1 MCIVVIVADV
11 GGITVI
17 DDMAVMGGILVTNG
31 DVGMAVWLPL
41 SLSWCGGELLAVIV
55 VGVVC
60 DIAVVAVVVVVV
72 V

>member
-1 MCIVVIVADV
+1 MGAGDDVAGDVTVVDDVAV
-11 GGITVI
+11 V
-17 DDMAVMGGILVTNG
+17 GGILVANSNVDG
-31 DVGMAVWLPL
+31 AVWLPL